1 MFGYDAARWHA
12 VLNDLPAALL
22 FVAVLFDIAAAVTKR
37 ESLMWASIW
46 TLWAGVIGGWAAVV
60 AGKIASN
67 TIEHGE
73 AIHEIM
79 EKHENM
85 ALLTMALFT
94 VVLAWRL
101 FRRFQMPAQELA
113 FTRMLSI
120 VGLLGLVWTGVL
132 GGRLWDSWDWS
143 GPACSEAGSCF
154 STRPAFH
161 PRCSRPRSRI
171 GRKDTST
178 ERWTAPRQTPPRP
191 RHRTLTR
198 RARRHARTNACV
210 MRRAWCVGV
219 RPTARCLHAHHD
231 PSCVCSDA

>member
-1 MFGYDAARWHA
+1 MLGYDAAHWHA

-22 FVAVLFDIAAAVTKR
+22 LVAVLFDVAAAITKR
-37 ESLMWASIW
+37 ESLMWAAIW

-60 AGKIASN
+60 AGKVASN
-67 TIEHGE
+67 TIDHGA

-101 FRRFQMPAQELA
+101 IRRFQMPAQELA

-132 GGRLWDSWDWS
+132 GGRLVFQHAAGIPSRVLQS
-143 GPACSEAGSCF
+143 ELQNREAGHEHQPGEEHDHAATD
-154 STRPAFH
+154 ST
-161 PRCSRPRSRI
+161 
-171 GRKDTST
+171 KTDTT
-178 ERWTAPRQTPPRP
+178 KTTAPHTHPPGSP
-191 RHRTLTR
+191 PHS
-198 RARRHARTNACV
+198 H
-210 MRRAWCVGV
+210 
-219 RPTARCLHAHHD
+219 
-231 PSCVCSDA
+231 